1 MDEGE
6 FQLFPARGPAALI
19 VQGQSERAFGRH
31 HHDEYGMGVMEAG
44 GHRSASGR
52 GQVEAF
58 PGDLITVNPGEVHD
72 GHPIGGAARRWRML
86 YVAPSV
92 IADAWSD
99 RDGVR
104 PADFEFKAPVAHD
117 SRSARRLSELIGRCS
132 TSATAPDPLRIDEL
146 FVSLLARLGSGR
158 ASAASRTHTAPSAIR
173 RALDLIGDQPD
184 RSHSLAELARATG
197 LDRFQVLRGIR
208 RATGLTPHAYLV
220 QRRLGLAR
228 SLLTGGTPI
237 AAVAADSGFSD
248 QSHLN
253 RAFVRTFGYTPG
265 AYARAFR

>member
-1 MDEGE
+1 MDAGE

-19 VQGQSERAFGRH
+19 VHGQSARVFGRH

-52 GQVEAF
+52 GQVEASR
-58 PGDLITVNPGEVHD
+58 GDLITVNPGEVHD
-72 GHPIGGAARRWRML
+72 GQPIGGAPRRWRML
-86 YVAPSV
+86 YIVPSV
-92 IADAWSD
+92 VSNVWSD

-104 PADFEFKAPVAHD
+104 PADFEFQAPVAHD
-117 SRSARRLSELIGRCS
+117 RLSARRLSELIGRCS
-132 TSATAPDPLRIDEL
+132 TAAALDLLRIDEI
-146 FVSLLARLGSGR
+146 FVSLLARPGPDQANVAQR
-158 ASAASRTHTAPSAIR
+158 PQAAPSAIR
-173 RALDLIGDQPD
+173 RALDLIGDQPA
-184 RSHSLAELARATG
+184 RPHSLVDLARVTG
-197 LDRFQVLRGIR
+197 LDRFQVLRGVR

-228 SLLTGGTPI
+228 SLLAGGTPI
-237 AAVAADSGFSD
+237 AAAAADSGFSD
-248 QSHLN
+248 QSHLS